1 MRKLLQ
7 VIAKYYVVLLFVLLE
22 LIGFLMLVRFNTF
35 HQIAYLSWVN
45 EVTGGVY
52 KRVSNLTQHLS
63 LVEKN
68 NELQTENAFLRQQL
82 ISSYLHTSNNFNP
95 YIDTTYHQNYFFR
108 TGKVIDNKLSGTQNY
123 LMIDKGLSAGI
134 RKQMGVI
141 DAKGVIGVVTDVSK
155 HYAVVMSTLNTDF
168 TLGVRLR
175 GQEYFGIL
183 SWDGQDTRIAKL
195 KNIQQFVN
203 VSKGDTIET
212 IGASGIFPE
221 GVMVGLVQHI
231 QPEDETNNWDIS
243 VMLSSNLQQ
252 AKYVYVLENVFQSE
266 IDSLTQDL
274 P

>member
-35 HQIAYLSWVN
+35 HQIAYLSWAN

-52 KRVSNLTQHLS
+52 KRVSNVTQHLS

-68 NELQTENAFLRQQL
+68 NELQAENALLRQQL
-82 ISSYLHTSNNFNP
+82 VSSYLHTKNNFNP
-95 YIDTTYHQNYFFR
+95 YIDTTYHQNYLYR
-108 TGKVIDNKLSGTQNY
+108 TGKVIDNKLSGTQNH
-123 LMIDKGLSAGI
+123 LMLDKGFEAGM

-141 DAKGVIGVVTDVSK
+141 DANGIIGVVTDVSA
-155 HYAVVMSTLNTDF
+155 HYSVIMSVLNTDF
-168 TLGVRLR
+168 TLGVRLK

-195 KNIQQFVN
+195 DNVQQFVN
-203 VSKGDTIET
+203 VNLGDTIET

-221 GVMVGLVQHI
+221 GVMVGVVDDI
-231 QPEDETNNWDIS
+231 QPEEETNNWDIS
-243 VMLSSNLQQ
+243 VKLSSNLHQ
-252 AKYVYVLENVFQSE
+252 AKYVYVLENVFQPE